1 MVSHAGRGRGAGH
14 PVGKCWFVIRSIPCG
29 VTCSGVAKVG
39 PAGPVPP
46 PKAGEFAVKTMHKQ
60 LHTRH

>member
-14 PVGKCWFVIRSIPCG
+14 PVGKCWFVISSISCG

-39 PAGPVPP
+39 PAGPRPY
-46 PKAGEFAVKTMHKQ
+46 Q
-60 LHTRH
+60 SR